1 MKSKKCLQR
10 QVFSNTV
17 SAVFSV
23 RLLTFKNIPLE
34 GKLKKKKRKCVLV
47 IFILFKCQ
55 NYLC

>member
-34 GKLKKKKRKCVLV
+34 GKLKKKKESV
-47 IFILFKCQ
+47 FW
-55 NYLC
+55 